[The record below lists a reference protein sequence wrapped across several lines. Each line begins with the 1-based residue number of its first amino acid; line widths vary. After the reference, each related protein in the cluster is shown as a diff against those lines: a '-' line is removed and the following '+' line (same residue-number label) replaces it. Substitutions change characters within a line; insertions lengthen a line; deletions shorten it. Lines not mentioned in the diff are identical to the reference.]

1 MSSVIDLRTYLG
13 ASSRRLLVMVD
24 LQEKNYDALARD
36 NALELQR
43 SLGNCIAA
51 IRHAREFAIPI
62 AFTRHGD
69 TWHGDEAPGMLE
81 RSSPSPWI
89 SGLEPR
95 RSDMVFERQQPSC
108 YSNHLFEN
116 VVAQAGSF
124 AIAGLIAEETCLA
137 TAIDASRR
145 GHHVTFLSDASAS
158 RCRHNADA
166 AAVHVLATQAI
177 ELFADVA
184 STGQW
189 LVATSQRLSKGI
201 AMDDVSARRLHN
213 VIPVLVEQRNLL
225 IAGGVGFAGHLVD
238 LAILQLQLSLHD
250 ISEDEMSEFSNKLG
264 GERSE

>member
-1 MSSVIDLRTYLG
+1 MSAVIDLRTYVG

-36 NALELQR
+36 NTPDLQR
-43 SLGNCIAA
+43 SLDNCIAA

-62 AFTRHGD
+62 AFTRRGD
-69 TWHGDEAPGMLE
+69 DGPGMLE
-81 RSSPSPWI
+81 KSSPSPWI

-95 RSDMVFERQQPSC
+95 RSDMVFEREQPC
-108 YSNHLFEN
+108 YGNHLFEN

-124 AIAGLIAEETCLA
+124 AIAGLIAEEACLA

-158 RCRHNADA
+158 RCRPNAAA

-189 LVATSQRLSKGI
+189 LVATSQRPVKGH
-201 AMDDVSARRLHN
+201 RY
-213 VIPVLVEQRNLL
+213 
-225 IAGGVGFAGHLVD
+225 G
-238 LAILQLQLSLHD
+238 
-250 ISEDEMSEFSNKLG
+250 
-264 GERSE
+264 

>member
-1 MSSVIDLRTYLG
+1 MSSVIDLRTYVG

-24 LQEKNYDALARD
+24 LQEKNYDELARD
-36 NALELQR
+36 NAAGLQR
-43 SLGNCIAA
+43 SLDNCMAA

-69 TWHGDEAPGMLE
+69 DAPGMLEPGMLE
-81 RSSPSPWI
+81 RSGQSAWI

-116 VVAQAGSF
+116 VVSQAGSF
-124 AIAGLIAEETCLA
+124 AIAGLVAEETCLA

-166 AAVHVLATQAI
+166 AAVHALATRAI

-189 LVATSQRLSKGI
+189 LVATSQRPLKGH
-201 AMDDVSARRLHN
+201 RY
-213 VIPVLVEQRNLL
+213 
-225 IAGGVGFAGHLVD
+225 G
-238 LAILQLQLSLHD
+238 
-250 ISEDEMSEFSNKLG
+250 
-264 GERSE
+264 

>member
-1 MSSVIDLRTYLG
+1 MSSVIDLRTYVG

-24 LQEKNYDALARD
+24 LQEKNYDELARD
-36 NALELQR
+36 NAPDLQR
-43 SLGNCIAA
+43 SLDNCIAA

-69 TWHGDEAPGMLE
+69 HGPGVLE
-81 RSSPSPWI
+81 RQSAAWI
-89 SGLEPR
+89 SGFEPR

-116 VVAQAGSF
+116 VVSQAGSF

-145 GHHVTFLSDASAS
+145 GHRVTFLNDASAS
-158 RCRHNADA
+158 RCRHNTDA
-166 AAVHVLATQAI
+166 AAVHVLATRAI

-189 LVATSQRLSKGI
+189 LVATSQRPVKGH
-201 AMDDVSARRLHN
+201 RY
-213 VIPVLVEQRNLL
+213 
-225 IAGGVGFAGHLVD
+225 G
-238 LAILQLQLSLHD
+238 
-250 ISEDEMSEFSNKLG
+250 
-264 GERSE
+264 